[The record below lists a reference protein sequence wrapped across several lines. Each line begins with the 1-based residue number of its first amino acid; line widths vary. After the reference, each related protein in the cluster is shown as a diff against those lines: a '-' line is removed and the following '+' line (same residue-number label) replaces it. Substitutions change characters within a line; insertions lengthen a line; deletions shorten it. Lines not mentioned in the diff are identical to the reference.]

1 MKPVNP
7 PRPTQGTGLFLQQ
20 RLILTQELQL
30 FLKLIQMTTL
40 ELKEYLEQEL
50 VENPALEEEPGEK
63 DAEDVDSKEDFN
75 LKPFEDSFLVGGNQ
89 GLPSFKESFEEGEE
103 ETPWESRV
111 SEVQS
116 LLDHLKWQ
124 LSLSDFSSEEKQIA
138 SLIIGNTNEDGY
150 LETDPEE
157 IALLLIKQNHELN
170 SSAETENASEREK
183 TALYE
188 NLLASNESYVHRVEE
203 VLKKIQSSF
212 DPPGVCARSLKECL
226 KIQAEELGY
235 YGVVREIIEDHLE
248 DVGKRDYEKIAD
260 TLGISVGEVERA
272 GSFISSLEPKP
283 GRPFYMKDTE
293 KYIVLDFYIYKVGN
307 DLQIQLNRDFP
318 KVRVSQYYKTLF
330 KQGANLSTDVKKYIK
345 EKLEAAQRVI
355 KCLEE
360 RDAAVRKIMTKI
372 VEFQKDFFEYG
383 TNYIR
388 PLRLKD
394 IAQAVGVHES
404 TVSRITSRRYVHTPQ
419 GTIELKSLFCRKI
432 ETSHGEEVSF
442 ERVKTVIKEIIASE
456 PPENSYSDDDISK
469 MLERRNIKVARR
481 TVAKYRKI
489 LKIPSSS
496 ERMVKKRGKSDAAYS
511 DRKAHR
517 SKQG

>member
-1 MKPVNP
+1 
-7 PRPTQGTGLFLQQ
+7 
-20 RLILTQELQL
+20 
-30 FLKLIQMTTL
+30 MTTL

-50 VENPALEEEPGEK
+50 VENPTLEEEIGEK
-63 DAEDVDSKEDFN
+63 NAEGVDSVDSKEDFN
-75 LKPFEDSFLVGGNQ
+75 FKPFEDSFLVGGNQ
-89 GLPSFKESFEEGEE
+89 GSTSFKESFEEGEE
-103 ETPWESRV
+103 EIPWESRV
-111 SEVQS
+111 SEVKS

-124 LSLSDFSSEEKQIA
+124 LSLSDFSPEEKRIA
-138 SLIIGNTNEDGY
+138 CVIIGNTNDDGY

-157 IALLLIKQNHELN
+157 IALILVKQNHELN
-170 SSAETENASEREK
+170 SSSETEHPSEEEK
-183 TALYE
+183 TALYQNLVTSDE
-188 NLLASNESYVHRVEE
+188 NHIRRVEE

-212 DPPGVCARSLKECL
+212 DPPGVCARNLKECL

-235 YGVVREIIEDHLE
+235 DGTVREIIENHLE

-260 TLGISVGEVERA
+260 TLGISEEEVEKA
-272 GSFISSLEPKP
+272 ASFISSLEPKP

-293 KYIVLDFYIYKVGN
+293 KYIVPDFYVYKVGN

-318 KVRVSQYYKTLF
+318 KVRVSHYYKTLF
-330 KQGANLSTDVKKYIK
+330 KGGANLSSDAKKYIK
-345 EKLEAAQRVI
+345 EKLEAAQRII

-360 RDAAVRKIMTKI
+360 RDAAVRKIITKI

-394 IAQAVGVHES
+394 IAQDKDIMVHES
-404 TVSRITSRRYVHTPQ
+404 TVSRITSRKFICTPQ
-419 GTIELKSLFCRKI
+419 GTIGLKSLFCRKI
-432 ETSHGEEVSF
+432 ETAHGEEVSF
-442 ERVKTVIKEIIASE
+442 ERVKTVIKEIVASE
-456 PPENSYSDDDISK
+456 PPENPYSDDDISK

-496 ERMVKKRGKSDAAYS
+496 ERIVKKRGKSNAANS
-511 DRKAHR
+511 DHKTHR
-517 SKQG
+517 PKQN